1 MANKALA
8 YLDGGPADGTT
19 LELDHPDWAP
29 LALLRLEVDGVD
41 VVYVRAKQHYPEP
54 GRPWRYVPQHS
65 AEAEEEAEEEGN
77 YDPYDD

>member
-1 MANKALA
+1 MTRRARA

-29 LALLRLEVDGVD
+29 LTLLRLEVDGVE
-41 VVYVRAKQHYPEP
+41 VVYVRAKQHHPEP
-54 GRPWRYVPQHS
+54 GEPWRYVPRDS
-65 AEAEEEAEEEGN
+65 VGDGDEAPTEGN